1 MRCGDVRQS
10 IKIVWSVDFGWANYF
25 ETSRVL
31 FWTWWVEF
39 YQIHEFQRSLLQLHG
54 FYGLT

>member
-25 ETSRVL
+25 ETSQVTFLDLVGRIL
-31 FWTWWVEF
+31 
-39 YQIHEFQRSLLQLHG
+39 SNP
-54 FYGLT
+54 